1 MNNDVHPFVVEV
13 QDTPQVVEIHVEL
26 HRLSGLMHDAGYMP
40 CMKFTLHDV
49 EEKEKIFHLCHHNKK
64 LAIAFGP

>member
-1 MNNDVHPFVVEV
+1 MI
-13 QDTPQVVEIHVEL
+13 EIPVEL
-26 HRLSGLMHDAGYMP
+26 QRLPGLTHDAGYMP
-40 CMKFTLHDV
+40 CMKFTLNDV

>member
-1 MNNDVHPFVVEV
+1 VI
-13 QDTPQVVEIHVEL
+13 EIHVEL

-64 LAIAFGP
+64 LTIAFGP